1 MLTQHYAGL
10 SKVSSALDPPYSLPW
25 MSLPR
30 NLPGFVWDP
39 DRNRY
44 FPASSNPPLPSP
56 PRRIT
61 TPSRARKP
69 RNFWQSIH
77 QGNTQHV
84 EHLRDPNR
92 HNLLSQ
98 HYAETTSVKEQHV
111 PIFGVIRNFVSTTTV
126 SGQNYCLL
134 GDSTGWIFSLQ
145 CAQGHRIRPHWA
157 METNL
162 GLDSEISSLNVC
174 GSYVLATSF
183 GPISSIHIQ
192 KLDQSNPSSFFLNIR
207 HGNDIRCADF
217 ANTDQIVLGAKQHG
231 IYITNV
237 FDTPHTRIL
246 QTNSDVFSVAR
257 QQNLVYLG
265 TRNGSIHRFDLRIPK
280 SQASRGL
287 FSNKSQSSVLH
298 MQLINDVHFLSS
310 YMDGQILM
318 HDIRFPFSNTP
329 LLRFEGQVNAYSPRL
344 GITTDPN
351 NDFLFAGGQDRR
363 IRAWS
368 LRNAD
373 PVLPKTTKRNL
384 STFSNST
391 TNTSSLMKKNNNRN
405 PLLEVFS
412 DLVRTIQITEGRMGM
427 CLWVGYGK
435 QLCQSGLGRRA
446 GDDDDDD
453 DEAWQLWGDFSV
465 SATHPLATGDFR

>member
-1 MLTQHYAGL
+1 
-10 SKVSSALDPPYSLPW
+10 

-265 TRNGSIHRFDLRIPK
+265 TRN
-280 SQASRGL
+280 
-287 FSNKSQSSVLH
+287 
-298 MQLINDVHFLSS
+298 
-310 YMDGQILM
+310 
-318 HDIRFPFSNTP
+318 
-329 LLRFEGQVNAYSPRL
+329 
-344 GITTDPN
+344 
-351 NDFLFAGGQDRR
+351 
-363 IRAWS
+363 
-368 LRNAD
+368 
-373 PVLPKTTKRNL
+373 
-384 STFSNST
+384 
-391 TNTSSLMKKNNNRN
+391 
-405 PLLEVFS
+405 
-412 DLVRTIQITEGRMGM
+412 
-427 CLWVGYGK
+427 
-435 QLCQSGLGRRA
+435 
-446 GDDDDDD
+446 
-453 DEAWQLWGDFSV
+453 
-465 SATHPLATGDFR
+465 